1 VLQKIYWLKHIQSEN
16 IQNTQEFR
24 TIFCNHEFPHLTFLS
39 PAFLIVGGGIISNTY
54 AWTLAINNYSIFVGA
69 GSSPTPVD
77 AICKQIRLLLILRM
91 NLFFAQSPE
100 EVDQHC
106 NKKHS
111 AGKRILPDMFRDT
124 SNLRYEEIEALNSWL
139 QKTLSIPRKQYLTI
153 CQALTA
159 YERALHVLSSD
170 PTLSYSLLVFALEA
184 LANGHPAYQ
193 ATWDNVSNASR
204 DKIDNL
210 LQDERISP
218 LDETWTDNL
227 RRVLVDIVQPK
238 ATKRFTDFA
247 LEHIP
252 PDLYKA
258 SNSNSKSQLR
268 GSRIRKNIENAYD
281 LRSSFS
287 HALELLPQF
296 LIDESERAEEVE
308 SIDIKD
314 KKVKTSYLTLRGL
327 FRVVRSIIL
336 EFIEKQETIDLR
348 FHPWIEESDDSII
361 RLNRNPAYL
370 RMERP
375 DDKLHII
382 PSENAQNWFEDILII
397 YQDNYIERL
406 HEQRSKNH
414 ADLDL
419 IMGIATSGS
428 MAGRAVFRFD
438 PNPSYDWKVL
448 KEQALGL
455 ISSSKKSDK
464 KYLQA
469 ITLLCTHLEMIN
481 SYEEVWSVCVIFV
494 ELGHLIKTSNPY
506 QHFFI
511 TYAYYFLS
519 NKCETLPVWDTI
531 LKRSNFGDRIQE
543 LQRFVV
549 DVIHDKTQDWKGKQ
563 AEALVVQHFKTTKF
577 FIPIR
582 IEIACMLEIARLF
595 QNEGADEERKKWLNA
610 AYEDAALYPSLQTS
624 IQSALESD
632 NLEVSPQEILF
643 IPNM

>member
-1 VLQKIYWLKHIQSEN
+1 MLQKIYWLKYIQSEIQSEN
-16 IQNTQEFR
+16 IQDTQEFR

-124 SNLRYEEIEALNSWL
+124 SNLRHEEIEALNSWL
-139 QKTLSIPRKQYLTI
+139 QKTLSIPRKQYLAI

-218 LDETWTDNL
+218 LDETWADDL

-247 LEHIP
+247 LDHIP

-268 GSRIRKNIENAYD
+268 RSRIRKNIENAYD

-287 HALELLPQF
+287 HALKLLPQF
-296 LIDESERAEEVE
+296 LIDESERSEEVE

-314 KKVKTSYLTLRGL
+314 EKVKTSYLTLRGL

-336 EFIEKQETIDLR
+336 EFIEKQEAIDLR
-348 FHPWIEESDDSII
+348 SHPWIEESDDSII

-370 RMERP
+370 RMKSS
-375 DDKLHII
+375 DGNLFSIT
-382 PSENAQNWFEDILII
+382 SQYAQNWFEDILVI
-397 YQDNYIERL
+397 YQDNYIEKL
-406 HEQRSKNH
+406 HEQISKNQT
-414 ADLDL
+414 DLDL

-438 PNPSYDWKVL
+438 PNPSYDWKAL
-448 KEQALGL
+448 KEQALSL
-455 ISSSKKSDK
+455 ISSSKKSEK
-464 KYLQA
+464 EYLQA

-481 SYEEVWSVCVIFV
+481 SDEE
-494 ELGHLIKTSNPY
+494 
-506 QHFFI
+506 
-511 TYAYYFLS
+511 
-519 NKCETLPVWDTI
+519 VWDTI
-531 LKRSNFGDRIQE
+531 LKKSTFGDRMQG

-563 AEALVVQHFKTTKF
+563 AEALVEQHFKTTKF

-610 AYEDAALYPSLQTS
+610 AYEDASLYPSLQTS

-632 NLEVSPQEILF
+632 NLEISPQEILF